1 MSGDCLIGLDAGT
14 TAVKGIL
21 LSPDRGLLATA
32 GREYSLESQG
42 DRCEVEPEVYW
53 RATVEVIR
61 DLLAQA
67 GVNGEDVRAV
77 AFASQGET
85 IIPVDE
91 DGRPLCKAIVWLDNR
106 SVKEAEQIDRFFD
119 HGEVLKRTGQ
129 PEIVPIWPATRI
141 LWLRTHE
148 PEIFDRVHK
157 YLLVEDYLMYR
168 LSGRFVTEASIV
180 SSTLY
185 YDIVR
190 KEWWSEMLSYLG
202 IRANQLPEVLDSG
215 TAVGTLTPEAL
226 AETGLSPDTLLVT
239 GAYDHP
245 AGAIGAGNISP
256 GVVSV
261 TTGAS
266 MAMVVTLDEP
276 VLRPE
281 LSLPCQCH
289 AIQGEYFLLP
299 YGQTAGMVLRWF
311 RDKFFERDMEATG
324 DRDFYDQMTAL
335 AAEVPPGAEGLVM
348 LPHLMGSGSPEFDT
362 NAAGVFAGVRLGM
375 GRAHFIRA
383 NLESVACM
391 IRRNLDTMRASG
403 IEVRELRALGGAAK
417 STLWNQLIADVT
429 GIPLATVE
437 IPETPSLGAA
447 ILAGVGSGLFASIS
461 EGCELLVRKK
471 RVFVPDSDLRQVY
484 DQVFRRYEALTDQ
497 LEPYW
502 RQDFLS

>member
-21 LSPDRGLLATA
+21 LSPSRGLLATA
-32 GREYSLESQG
+32 GREYSLESKG

-53 RATVEVIR
+53 RAAVDVIR
-61 DLLAQA
+61 DLLEQG
-67 GVNGEDVRAV
+67 GVEGTDVRAV
-77 AFASQGET
+77 AIASQGET
-85 IIPVDE
+85 IIPVDRN
-91 DGRPLCKAIVWLDNR
+91 GRPLRKAIVWLDNR
-106 SVKEAEQIDRFFD
+106 SVLEVEQIERFFD
-119 HGEVLKRTGQ
+119 RGEVLSHTGQ

-141 LWLRTHE
+141 LWLRAHE
-148 PEIFDRVHK
+148 PAVFDRVHK

-168 LSGRFVTEASIV
+168 LSGRFVTEPSLV

-190 KEWWSEMLSYLG
+190 KEWWPEMLDFLG
-202 IRANQLPEVLDSG
+202 IRPDQLPEVLDSG
-215 TAVGTLTPEAL
+215 SPVGSLTPEAA
-226 AETGLSPDTLLVT
+226 AETGLSVNTLLVT

-245 AGAIGAGNISP
+245 AGAIGAGNITP

-276 VLRPE
+276 VLQSE
-281 LSLPCQCH
+281 LQLPCQCH
-289 AIQGEYFLLP
+289 AIGGQYFLLP

-311 RDKFFERDMEATG
+311 RDKFFEQDIELTG
-324 DRDFYDQMTAL
+324 DRDFYERMTAL
-335 AAEVPPGAEGLVM
+335 AAEVQPGAEGLVM

-375 GRAHFIRA
+375 GRAHFTRA
-383 NLESVACM
+383 ILESVACM
-391 IRRNLDTMRASG
+391 IRRNLETMRTNG
-403 IEVRELRALGGAAK
+403 IEVRELRALGGAAR
-417 STLWNQLIADVT
+417 STLWNQIMADVT
-429 GIPLATVE
+429 GVPLATVE
-437 IPETPSLGAA
+437 ITETPSLGAA
-447 ILAGVGSGLFASIS
+447 ILAGVGSGVFASIA

-471 RVFVPDSDLRQVY
+471 RVFVPDPDLNQVY
-484 DQVFRRYEALTDQ
+484 DQVFRRYNALTDT

-502 RQDFLS
+502 RQDIPS